1 MATAAVAAE
10 ALVGA
15 AVAPGSVVAAC
26 SCLVGCSLSKPG
38 FLAASAFGVFDA
50 ATAGLAALLAGITE
64 GTTVADAADATAATV
79 ATVATVDD
87 EAGTGGATATD
98 EAVPSAPDAAFDAA
112 SNGPDACAATSVAGL
127 DPDNILKVIPAT
139 ASKTAAATHNIP
151 LFLAGADGS
160 DDVGADVG
168 ASVGSG
174 VKVAGAAAPS
184 SPIFGSAVTSAEGT
198 VASEGSG
205 GVASAVVVAVLGS
218 ITVLSFAC
226 ASVIGRRGTS

>member
-1 MATAAVAAE
+1 MSE
-10 ALVGA
+10 
-15 AVAPGSVVAAC
+15 
-26 SCLVGCSLSKPG
+26 PG

-64 GTTVADAADATAATV
+64 GTTVADAADATA

-174 VKVAGAAAPS
+174 VKAAGAAAPS